1 MFLVYIVHNISIA
14 ISSGNS
20 PKLYLLN
27 RHVLHGDFFFL
38 ILFVSNYMYYTE

>member
-1 MFLVYIVHNISIA
+1 MFLVYIMHTMSIA

-20 PKLYLLN
+20 PKLYLFS

-38 ILFVSNYMYYTE
+38 VYYLCSFASRI